1 MGFLERKAIERARR
15 RLAPLMAPDEENL
28 DFDIATSDLNP
39 RIRVD
44 LIATTRA
51 LYLFDS
57 YSRQTTRLPYE
68 SIADVFW
75 GGDAIGWKGRLI
87 LKTPTGGG
95 FILTMKRG
103 YRNVGEIVECK
114 VADQTLSERH
124 VLFEGSQGATF
135 RYRRFGEGQPP
146 GWQVVPDQGVELDH
160 PPAEAWAGETMR
172 KLKIEADAAVPPF
185 QPGDPFVRH
194 VGVDRRRQGGNVPP

>member
-1 MGFLERKAIERARR
+1 
-15 RLAPLMAPDEENL
+15 MAPGEEIV

-57 YSRQTTRLPYE
+57 HSRQTTRMPYE

-87 LKTPTGGG
+87 LKTPSGGSVM
-95 FILTMKRG
+95 LTMKRG
-103 YRNVGEIVECK
+103 NRGVGEIVERK
-114 VADQTLSERH
+114 VAEQTLFERH
-124 VLFEGSQGATF
+124 VPFEGAQGATF
-135 RYRRFGEGQPP
+135 RYRRFGEGRPP
-146 GWQVVPDQGVELDH
+146 GWQVVPDQGIDLDDPRVEV
-160 PPAEAWAGETMR
+160 WAGETMR
-172 KLKIEADAAVPPF
+172 ELKTEADAAMPAF

-194 VGVDRRRQGGNVPP
+194 VALIKNGMGANVPP